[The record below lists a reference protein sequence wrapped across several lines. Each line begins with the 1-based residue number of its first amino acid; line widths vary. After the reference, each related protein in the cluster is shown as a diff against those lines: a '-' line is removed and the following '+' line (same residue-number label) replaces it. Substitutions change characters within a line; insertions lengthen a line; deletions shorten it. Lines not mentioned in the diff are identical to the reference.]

1 MWQMWLTGEKAK
13 ASGSSTSGCICA
25 RRGERL
31 ERGRAPEAL
40 RAWRATRS
48 GWSTKFLWPLIY
60 TPSRSADDGP
70 AEPRIHPAH
79 PKRVRLPA
87 ARAAAGTAQRSRLP
101 NGAFEPRKPQPLTPR
116 TRQTRF
122 GSPKPTPSFAT
133 VPHTNQVPAARET
146 ASHASRAALG
156 AAQPLFVPQRSASE
170 QAAGPGH
177 LARRAASWFLS

>member
-40 RAWRATRS
+40 QCAASHEERVEHKLSMAAD
-48 GWSTKFLWPLIY
+48 F
-60 TPSRSADDGP
+60 TPSRGADDGP

-101 NGAFEPRKPQPLTPR
+101 NGAFEPRKPQPDSKD
-116 TRQTRF
+116 QTD
-122 GSPKPTPSFAT
+122 
-133 VPHTNQVPAARET
+133 
-146 ASHASRAALG
+146 
-156 AAQPLFVPQRSASE
+156 PLWQS
-170 QAAGPGH
+170 
-177 LARRAASWFLS
+177 